1 MAPELLVT
9 PRRHKQSHKSD
20 VWALYVTLLWMLD
33 VADVRIQEV
42 LGGHSTVS
50 AMEFAESVVVSDG
63 GRSVGDVP
71 PRAMGRRDPGW
82 RWSAGKVLDDM
93 FDGIGRV
100 TTE

>member
-9 PRRHKQSHKSD
+9 PRRHKQSHKSE
-20 VWALYVTLLWMLD
+20 VWALYVTLLWVLD
-33 VADVRIQEV
+33 VDDVRIQELV
-42 LGGHSTVS
+42 GGHSTTS
-50 AMEFAESVVVSDG
+50 AMEFAESVVALDG

-71 PRAMGRRDPGW
+71 PRAMGRRNPGS

-100 TTE
+100 ATE